1 MSLIVEGISL
11 YMLNFVY
18 KGGYIMQKYLVEI
31 IMSDG
36 QSFKLRTNTDVRE
49 IDPVKVDELGGSE
62 MLIIDDELMLE
73 VGQIEELPMFPI
85 KVRN

>member
-1 MSLIVEGISL
+1 MH
-11 YMLNFVY
+11 
-18 KGGYIMQKYLVEI
+18 KYLVKI
-31 IMSDG
+31 IMING

-73 VGQIEELPMFPI
+73 VGQIEKIIVEELPMFPI
-85 KVRN
+85 Q

>member
-1 MSLIVEGISL
+1 
-11 YMLNFVY
+11 
-18 KGGYIMQKYLVEI
+18 MQKYLVEI